1 MTGGSKLATTTSPKS
16 ADSFWFKYVL
26 SSLAAVCAETATYPL
41 DLTKTRL
48 QIQGEKS
55 GDGAL
60 MAKRGMFRTAAGIVQ
75 EEGVLCLYQGL
86 QPALIRHIVYTGSR
100 MSIYELFREHILQ
113 RDADGSYPV
122 WKASIGGLMAGALG
136 QLIASPTDLIKVQM
150 QMEGRRKL
158 EGKPPRVKGSFDAF
172 QKIVAE
178 SGVKGLYRGVVPN
191 VQRAALV
198 NMGDLCT
205 YDTAKQNI
213 LRYTDLQD
221 NYVTHSIASACSG
234 LVAAI
239 FGTPADVVKT
249 RIMNQPTKNGKGLLY
264 TGSLDC
270 LIKTATQEGVM
281 ALYKGFIPIWLRMAP
296 WSLTFWISFE
306 KIRHLAGTSSF

>member
-1 MTGGSKLATTTSPKS
+1 MTGGSKLATTTTTT

-48 QIQGEKS
+48 QIQGEIS
-55 GDGAL
+55 GDGAIG
-60 MAKRGMFRTAAGIVQ
+60 ARRGMVGTAVGIVQ
-75 EEGVLCLYQGL
+75 EEGVACLYQGL

-113 RDADGSYPV
+113 READGSFPV
-122 WKASIGGLMAGALG
+122 WKASVGGLCAGALG
-136 QLIASPTDLIKVQM
+136 QLIASPTDLIKVQL

-158 EGKPPRVKGSFDAF
+158 EGKPPRVKGALDAF
-172 QKIVAE
+172 NKIVAE
-178 SGVKGLYRGVVPN
+178 SGVKGLYRGVIPN

-205 YDTAKQNI
+205 YDTAKQNL
-213 LRYTDLQD
+213 LRHTDLQD
-221 NYVTHSIASACSG
+221 NYVTHSLASGCSG
-234 LVAAI
+234 LVAAT

-249 RIMNQPTKNGKGLLY
+249 RIMNQPTKNGKGILY
-264 TGSLDC
+264 SGSMDC
-270 LIKTATQEGVM
+270 LIKTATKEGVM

-296 WSLTFWISFE
+296 WSLTFWLSYE
-306 KIRHLAGTSSF
+306 KIRQLAGTNSF

>member
-1 MTGGSKLATTTSPKS
+1 MTGGSKLATPSS

-26 SSLAAVCAETATYPL
+26 SSIAAVCAETATYPL

-48 QIQGEKS
+48 QIQGEKA

-60 MAKRGMFRTAAGIVQ
+60 MAKRGMVSTALGIVR
-75 EEGVLCLYQGL
+75 EEGVLSLYQGL

-113 RDADGSYPV
+113 READGSFPV
-122 WKASIGGLMAGALG
+122 WKASLGGLIAGALG

-158 EGKPPRVKGSFDAF
+158 EGKPPRVKGFFDAF

-213 LRYTDLQD
+213 LRYTDLKD
-221 NYVTHSIASACSG
+221 NYVTHSLASACSG
-234 LVAAI
+234 LVAAT

-264 TGSLDC
+264 TGSVDC
-270 LIKTATQEGVM
+270 LIKTSSQEGVM

-296 WSLTFWISFE
+296 WSLCFWLSFE
-306 KIRHLAGTSSF
+306 KIRQLAGASSF